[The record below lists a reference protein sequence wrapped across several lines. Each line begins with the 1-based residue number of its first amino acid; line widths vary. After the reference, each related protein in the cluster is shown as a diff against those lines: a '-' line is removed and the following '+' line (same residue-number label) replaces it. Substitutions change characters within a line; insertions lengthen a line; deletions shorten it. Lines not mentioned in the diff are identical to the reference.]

1 MCTTC
6 IDGMYLIDTG
16 CVTEK
21 PDDIKSGLSGGAIAG
36 IVIGVL
42 VALALIGGLVFF
54 LLKKKS
60 SGPVGTVKPN
70 IDAGGDAQTY
80 I

>member
-1 MCTTC
+1 M
-6 IDGMYLIDTG
+6 DGMN
-16 CVTEK
+16 CVETK
-21 PDDIKSGLSGGAIAG
+21 PDDKDGNGLSGGAIAG

-42 VALALIGGLVFF
+42 VALGLIGLLVFF

-60 SGPVGTVKPN
+60 SGPVGTVKPSV
-70 IDAGGDAQTY
+70 DAGGDAQTY